1 MNADKEYELLNKLY
15 FERLG
20 GTKEELKACTMIAD
34 ELKEIGLESRI
45 EPFDV
50 VRNTVQK
57 VRFEVT
63 EPYHKVYEA
72 SAYMSCANTEGL
84 SAELAYFESDTPV
97 SRKKVEGKIA
107 LVNGYLGMKT
117 FKALC
122 EAKAVGFITYNGD
135 IDQPENDLDDRELR
149 DALQEFGNMPGVN
162 IRVHDAQELIEKEAS
177 RVNIVIEQTMHDE
190 KSHNLVCDLKGE
202 SDDWIIC
209 TAHYDSVPNSRGA
222 YDNATGAVCLYGIAD
237 ELRDKPLKHNVRLV
251 WCGSEERGL
260 LGSKAY
266 VKEHKE
272 ELEKAKL
279 VVNIDMIGCI
289 LGKRIAMSTADQSLV
304 HFVDYYA
311 KMAGY
316 PLESSQGVY
325 SSDSTPFADAGVPA
339 VTFAR
344 DSVNTARIHCRF
356 DVMEHLS
363 QKMLEEDTRFILS
376 FVKAMAEAYVI
387 PVVREMPDNMKE
399 ELDKYL
405 GRDLLKKKDE
415 KKEESDS

>member
-1 MNADKEYELLNKLY
+1 MNINKEYELLNQLY

-20 GTKEELKACTMIAD
+20 GTEEELKACEMIAD
-34 ELKEIGLESRI
+34 ELKAIGLDSRI
-45 EPFDV
+45 EAFDV

-57 VRFEVT
+57 VKFEVT

-72 SAYMSCANTEGL
+72 TAYMGCVNTEGL
-84 SAELAYFESDTPV
+84 SAELAYFESDTAV
-97 SRKKVEGKIA
+97 SRKNVEGKIA

-122 EAKAVGFITYNGD
+122 EAHAVGFITYNGD
-135 IDQPENDLDDRELR
+135 VDQEENDLDPRELR
-149 DALQEFGNMPGVN
+149 KTVQEFGNIPGVN
-162 IRVHDAQELIEKEAS
+162 IRIHDAMELIENQAS
-177 RVNIVIEQTMHDE
+177 HVNIVIEQTMQD
-190 KSHNLVCDLKGE
+190 KQSHNLVCDIKGE
-202 SDDWIIC
+202 SDDWIVC

-222 YDNATGAVCLYGIAD
+222 YDNATGSVCLYSIAE
-237 ELRDKPLKHNVRLV
+237 ELKDKPLKHNVRLI

-266 VKEHKE
+266 VKEHKD
-272 ELEKAKL
+272 ELEKIKL
-279 VVNIDMIGCI
+279 VVNVDMIGSI
-289 LGKRIAMSTADQSLV
+289 LGKRIAVSTADMSLV
-304 HFVDYYA
+304 HYIDYYA
-311 KMAGY
+311 KMVGF

-339 VTFAR
+339 ISFAR
-344 DSVNTARIHCRF
+344 DSGSAARIHCRF

-363 QKMLEEDTRFILS
+363 KKMLEEDTGFILK
-376 FVKAMAEAYVI
+376 FVEAMANAYVI

-405 GRDLLKKKDE
+405 GRNLLKKE
-415 KKEESDS
+415 NKEGDK

>member
-1 MNADKEYELLNKLY
+1 MNINKEYELLNRLY

-20 GTKEELKACTMIAD
+20 GTEEELKACEMIAD
-34 ELKEIGLESRI
+34 ELKALGLDSRI
-45 EPFDV
+45 EAFDV

-57 VRFEVT
+57 VKFEVT

-72 SAYMSCANTEGL
+72 TAYMGCVNTEGL
-84 SAELAYFESDTPV
+84 SAELAYFESDTAV
-97 SRKKVEGKIA
+97 SRENVKGKIA

-122 EAKAVGFITYNGD
+122 EAHAVGFITYNGD
-135 IDQPENDLDDRELR
+135 VDQEENDLDPRELR
-149 DALQEFGNMPGVN
+149 KTVQEFGNIPGVN
-162 IRVHDAQELIEKEAS
+162 IRIHDAMELIENQAS
-177 RVNIVIEQTMHDE
+177 HVNIVIEQTMQD
-190 KSHNLVCDLKGE
+190 KQSHNLICDIKGE
-202 SDDWIIC
+202 SDDWIVC

-222 YDNATGAVCLYGIAD
+222 YDNATGSVCLYSIAE
-237 ELRDKPLKHNVRLV
+237 ELKDKPLKHNVRLI

-266 VKEHKE
+266 VKDHKD
-272 ELEKAKL
+272 ELEQIKL
-279 VVNIDMIGCI
+279 VVNVDMIGSI
-289 LGKRIAMSTADQSLV
+289 LGKRIAVSTADMSLV
-304 HFVDYYA
+304 NYIDYYA
-311 KMAGY
+311 KMVGY

-339 VTFAR
+339 ISFAR
-344 DSVNTARIHCRF
+344 DSGNAARIHCRF

-363 QKMLEEDTRFILS
+363 KKMLEEDTEFILK
-376 FVKAMAEAYVI
+376 FVEAMANAYVI

-405 GRDLLKKKDE
+405 GRNLLKKEKE
-415 KKEESDS
+415 KKEGEK